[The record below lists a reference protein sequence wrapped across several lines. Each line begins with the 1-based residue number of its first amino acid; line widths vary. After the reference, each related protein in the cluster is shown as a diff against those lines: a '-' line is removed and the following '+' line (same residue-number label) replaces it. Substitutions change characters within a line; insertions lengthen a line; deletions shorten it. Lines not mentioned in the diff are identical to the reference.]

1 MGTTKNMYY
10 GVNCVEQCMPTVEG
24 QVNLQSTDI
33 SKRLKDISPPDNS
46 WAGGGEW
53 GWGGGVVGGNLS
65 SYLRQSTCTKEF
77 ACRVITS
84 QMEVES

>member
-1 MGTTKNMYY
+1 MGTTKNMYR
-10 GVNCVEQCMPTVEG
+10 GVNCRTHVATAEG

-46 WAGGGEW
+46 WAGGG
-53 GWGGGVVGGNLS
+53 GGGVGGNSS